1 MKLHLKI
8 SIFTLSLVGV
18 ALWVNIHFSR
28 KAVTEAVSAQIADGA
43 LSAADAIAPE
53 LQHALKSRSELEAI
67 KALHAFEQR
76 TGALYAG
83 IVGLDGTVIAH
94 TNVAMT
100 GTKLDTPLI
109 KKVQQDAPAFR
120 RAQYRG
126 EETVEVLLPLRDTAV
141 RPSNEDILFEGLP
154 AGGARAGYLQ
164 AGLPLTP
171 AKKAEKNI
179 IFRLIMLA
187 LMISAAALTLSAVFV
202 RLIMRQLDQLRQGIR
217 KVRDGDYDVLVPVVA
232 ADELG
237 DVAVSF
243 NKLARGLAETTV
255 SKQYLDSILE
265 SMPDPL
271 IITDEEGRIL
281 KANIAAAEF
290 SGYSFMPP
298 GSLNIKDLLEPQAD
312 GAVSPFSLLS
322 WTGHTKEMDLL
333 FLTEDGR
340 RVPVMLSAAYTG
352 GPGRREAVIVLKDT
366 TQHRESEAR
375 LTQYLKEV
383 ETVNSELDA
392 FAHTVSHDLKEPLRG
407 IEMFSNILMS
417 DFAGKL
423 DPQASDYLG
432 RIAKAAARMRRLIDD
447 LLGYARV
454 ARVRNPYED
463 ADTGRLA
470 AEAAAGLSSLVEE
483 RGAEVEVEP
492 EMPTLFCDPVKVRQ
506 AFHNLTAN
514 AIKYNKSVPP
524 RVRISAE
531 RFGEYYWKFSVK
543 DNGIGVPSQYYDD
556 IFKMFKRLHSRQE
569 FGGGT
574 GAGLAIVKKIVE
586 EHSGKVWV
594 ESREG
599 EGSVFYFIIP
609 ADLRRRPSGG

>member
-8 SIFTLSLVGV
+8 LLFTLSLVGV
-18 ALWVNIHFSR
+18 SLWVNIHFSR
-28 KAVTEAVSAQIADGA
+28 KTVTEAMSALIADGA
-43 LSAADAIAPE
+43 VSAAADLSPALHRA
-53 LQHALKSRSELEAI
+53 LQARSELEAI
-67 KALHAFEQR
+67 KTLHVFEQK

-83 IVGLDGTVIAH
+83 IVGLDGTIIAH
-94 TNVAMT
+94 TNVALT
-100 GTKLDTPLI
+100 GTRLQSPLTR
-109 KKVQQDAPAFR
+109 KVQEGEPAFR
-120 RAQYRG
+120 RADYRG
-126 EETVEVLLPLRDTAV
+126 EEIVEVLLPLRYAGK
-141 RPSNEDILFEGLP
+141 PSGEDILFEGLR
-154 AGGARAGYLQ
+154 GGGEPAGYLQ

-171 AKKAEKNI
+171 ARKAEKSI
-179 IFRLIMLA
+179 IFRLILLA
-187 LMISAAALTLSAVFV
+187 LLISGAALALSALFV

-217 KVRDGDYDVLVPVVA
+217 KVRDGDYDVSVPVVA

-255 SKQYLDSILE
+255 SKKYLDSILE

-271 IITDEEGRIL
+271 IITDEEGRVL
-281 KANIAAAEF
+281 KANMAAAEF
-290 SGYSFMPP
+290 SGYDFMPP
-298 GSLNIKDLLEPQAD
+298 GSLNLKDLLEPQAD

-333 FLTEDGR
+333 FLASDGR
-340 RVPVMLSAAYTG
+340 RIPVMLSAAFTG
-352 GPGRREAVIVLKDT
+352 GPNRREAVIVLKDT

-423 DPQASDYLG
+423 DPQAADYLG

-463 ADTGRLA
+463 ADTGKLA
-470 AEAAAGLSSLVEE
+470 AEAAAGLASLIEE
-483 RGAEVEVEP
+483 RGAEVKVSEGL
-492 EMPTLFCDPVKVRQ
+492 PTLFCDPVKVQQ
-506 AFHNLTAN
+506 AFHNLITN
-514 AIKYNKSVPP
+514 AIKYNKSDPP
-524 RVRISAE
+524 RVEISAE
-531 RFGEYYWKFSVK
+531 RFGEYYWKFAVK
-543 DNGIGVPSQYYDD
+543 DNGIGVPSQYYED
-556 IFKMFKRLHSRQE
+556 IFKMFKRLHARQD